1 MATGKA
7 ALAEA
12 ALQFLFQADNLT
24 LDRIEAIA
32 NDVRRLGASL
42 QAEAKRVENFKID
55 IHWKSRVI
63 NVPIAVTNFKN
74 LISDLSVGLKEKVH
88 VIEQPFI
95 DFVHDAKL
103 LSEVPVDPQVS
114 RIAAGLSEVEHF
126 VSSLNK
132 LVGEVAAALQA
143 SLSLTSLF
151 DRVIQDIQHLEDL
164 FLSQKS
170 KRKKTTAT
178 YYKRGA

>member
-24 LDRIEAIA
+24 LDRIEAISK
-32 NDVRRLGASL
+32 DVRRLGASL
-42 QAEAKRVENFKID
+42 EAEAQRVKNFKID
-55 IHWKSRVI
+55 VHWNSRVV
-63 NVPIAVTNFKN
+63 NVPIAVNNFKE
-74 LISDLSVGLKEKVH
+74 LIHDLSIGLKEKVQI
-88 VIEQPFI
+88 IEEPFI
-95 DFVHDAKL
+95 SFVHDAKL
-103 LSEVPVDPQVS
+103 IAEVPVDPQVS
-114 RIAAGLSEVEHF
+114 RIAVGLSEVEHF
-126 VSSLNK
+126 VASLNK
-132 LVGEVAAALQA
+132 LVGGIAAALQA

-170 KRKKTTAT
+170 KRTKTSLT
-178 YYKRGA
+178 YYKRSA

>member
-24 LDRIEAIA
+24 LDRIESIA
-32 NDVRRLGASL
+32 KDVKRLGASL
-42 QAEAKRVENFKID
+42 QTEAKRVQNFKID
-55 IHWKSRVI
+55 VHWKSRVI
-63 NVPIAVTNFKN
+63 NVPIAVNNFKN
-74 LISDLSVGLKEKVH
+74 LINDLSIGLKNKVQ

-103 LSEVPVDPQVS
+103 LAETPIDPQVS
-114 RIAAGLSEVEHF
+114 RIAVGLSEVEHF
-126 VSSLNK
+126 VASLNK
-132 LVGEVAAALQA
+132 LVGEVAAALQS
-143 SLSLTSLF
+143 SLSLTALF
-151 DRVIQDIQHLEDL
+151 DRVIQDIQHLDDL

-170 KRKKTTAT
+170 KRTKQTLT
-178 YYKRGA
+178 YYKRSA